1 MLDHKCLVTSAVS
14 RYKQREV
21 LVKPDPPREI
31 LSLSIEE
38 ENLGSIPFAV
48 LERRNGKRLD
58 RLELSGSKILPDGTQ
73 LNVVWQVQGN
83 NELGLP
89 TEQDLDIFVALG
101 VLTFENQFAKT
112 VHFQG
117 REIARILGIS
127 SVHGKFYQRLK
138 MAMDRFIPLRF
149 RALSSTDGQEE
160 VKWVNVFQEA
170 SFSLD
175 RRTGRCL
182 GSVTWTDKIIQSMDS
197 GFFRMLDASRYR
209 KLDGITAK
217 YLYRFLTYEF
227 ENSEVVVIDARK
239 LARERLGIL
248 KVPQHFSRLM
258 QTLEPAFEQLM
269 RQRIIA
275 NWHVAD
281 RDEWKIAL
289 RCHPEYTPGRAALL
303 VLTPLEAMERNRE
316 KCRMLLE
323 KAGLASPEAAAA
335 VERAA
340 ALFDFYLLERSA
352 QILESLQAEEVAT
365 GVAIRLLE
373 RVWTN
378 PFDDPE
384 SVDLLDWCEIGL
396 HVCWEK
402 MRAGQTLRNRAGF
415 LVKVI
420 RDPESREKLVPA
432 ATAAT
437 LRAAFRRREDAA
449 RQRQVEQE
457 ELELAYEY
465 EQFREEEANRM
476 MAAMSESNRQLL
488 RQEKLDTL
496 RQSDRINRMTADAQK
511 EEAEHLLRQHIIRT
525 QVVSREK
532 WEYRRRAKQTVMPLF
547 SGVEISV

>member
-1 MLDHKCLVTSAVS
+1 VLVQTDSH
-14 RYKQREV
+14 REV
-21 LVKPDPPREI
+21 

-38 ENLGSIPFAV
+38 ENLASIPFAV

-73 LNVVWQVQGN
+73 LNVTWQVQGN

-149 RALSSTDGQEE
+149 RALSSNDGQEE

-175 RRTGRCL
+175 RRSGRCV

-217 YLYRFLTYEF
+217 YLYRFLAYEF
-227 ENSEVVVIDARK
+227 ENREVVVIDARK
-239 LARERLGIL
+239 LARERLGML

-258 QTLEPAFEQLM
+258 QTLEPAFEQLR

-275 NWHVAD
+275 NWHVVD
-281 RDEWKIAL
+281 RQEWKIAL
-289 RCHPEYTPGRAALL
+289 RCHPDYTPGRAALL
-303 VLTPLEAMERNRE
+303 VVTPLEVMERNRE
-316 KCRMLLE
+316 KCRVLLE
-323 KAGLASPEAAAA
+323 KAGMSTADAASV

-340 ALFDFYLLERSA
+340 AVFDFYLLERAA
-352 QILESLQAEEVAT
+352 QILESLQGEEVAA
-365 GVAIRLLE
+365 GVAIRLLDQ
-373 RVWTN
+373 VWKN
-378 PFDDPE
+378 SLDDPA
-384 SVDLLDWCEIGL
+384 SVDLLDWCEIAL

-415 LVKVI
+415 LVKII
-420 RDPESREKLVPA
+420 RDAEGREKHIPA

-449 RQRQVEQE
+449 RKRQVEQA
-457 ELELAYEY
+457 ELELTYEY
-465 EQFREEEANRM
+465 EQFREEEANRI
-476 MAAMSESNRQLL
+476 MAAMSESIRQLL

-496 RQSDRINRMTADAQK
+496 RQSDRVNRMTPDAQK
-511 EEAEHLLRQHIIRT
+511 EEAEYLLRQQIIRT

-547 SGVEISV
+547 SGVGIPV